1 MEFSKQHRIFKWLM
15 IFGIWTLGGFFFTS
29 QFLLQNQLSQ
39 RPVPVYQV
47 LVWQLFSGYV
57 WFALMPVI
65 FWLARRFSFERGRFW
80 RSLLVH
86 LAASVILSAV
96 QLAVDAF
103 VLPKLGY
110 PPNRQFASFA
120 EAYRFFLIVN
130 LHFSMTIY
138 WAVLGIKYAVNYY
151 RMYQERELRAA
162 QLENQLAQS
171 RLQVLKNQLHPHFL
185 FNTLNNIS
193 ELVYKDPDAAEQ
205 MIASLSDLLRI
216 ALDKLDVQEVPLQQE
231 LEFLGKYLEIE
242 QMRFHDRLE
251 VKYEISSDAL
261 DARVPNMI
269 LQPLVENAIKYG
281 IAPRAEGGT
290 IEIGAS
296 RANGHLNLKVADD
309 GLGVPFGDVAN
320 LSEGVGLSNTRARLK
335 HLYGAEHNFVLQTR
349 DGGGLR
355 LDLQIPFRSNEEK

>member
-1 MEFSKQHRIFKWLM
+1 MIFSSQQKFFKWLT
-15 IFGIWTLGGFFFTS
+15 IFGIWTLAGFFFTS
-29 QFLLQNQLSQ
+29 QFVLQNQLSP
-39 RPVPVYQV
+39 RPIPIYQV
-47 LVWQLFSGYV
+47 LAWQLFSGYV

-65 FWLARRFSFERGRFW
+65 FWLGRRFPLERGHFW
-80 RSLLVH
+80 LSLFVH
-86 LAASVILSAV
+86 LVASVALSAF
-96 QLAVDAF
+96 QLAVDALA
-103 VLPKLGY
+103 LPALGY
-110 PPNRQFASFA
+110 TPNRQFASFP
-120 EAYRFFLIVN
+120 EAYRYFLFVN

-162 QLENQLAQS
+162 QLENQLAQT
-171 RLQVLKNQLHPHFL
+171 RLQVLKTQLHPHFL

-193 ELVYKDPDAAEQ
+193 ELVYKDPEAAEQ

-231 LEFLGKYLEIE
+231 LEFLEKYLEIE
-242 QMRFHDRLE
+242 QMRFHDRLQ
-251 VKYEISSDAL
+251 VKYEIAGNAL

-296 RANGHLNLKVADD
+296 RTNGHLNLKVSDD

-320 LSEGVGLSNTRARLK
+320 LNEGVGLSNTRARLK
-335 HLYGAEHNFVLQTR
+335 HLYGAEHNFELQPR
-349 DGGGLR
+349 PGGGLQ
-355 LDLQIPFRSNEEK
+355 LDLQIPFRPDEAK

>member
-1 MEFSKQHRIFKWLM
+1 MKFSTQHRIFKWLM
-15 IFGIWTLGGFFFTS
+15 LFGIWTLAGFFFTS
-29 QFLLQNQLSQ
+29 QFVLQNQLSP

-47 LVWQLFSGYV
+47 LSWQLFSGYV

-65 FWLARRFSFERGRFW
+65 FLLAGRFSFERGRFW
-80 RSLLVH
+80 MSLVVH
-86 LAASVILSAV
+86 LTASLVLSAI
-96 QLAVDAF
+96 QLAVIAL
-103 VLPKLGY
+103 VLPQLGY
-110 PPNRQFASFA
+110 PPNRQFASFG

-130 LHFSMTIY
+130 LHLSITIY

-162 QLENQLAQS
+162 QLENQLAQT
-171 RLQVLKNQLHPHFL
+171 RLLVLKNQLHPHFL

-193 ELVYKDPDAAEQ
+193 ELVYKDPEAAEQ

-216 ALDKLDVQEVPLQQE
+216 ALDKLDVQEVSLQQE

-242 QMRFHDRLE
+242 QMRFNDRLQ
-251 VKYEISSDAL
+251 VKFEIASDAL

-281 IAPRAEGGT
+281 ISPRAEGGC
-290 IEIGAS
+290 IEIGAN

-309 GLGVPFGDVAN
+309 GLGVPFGDVTN
-320 LSEGVGLSNTRARLK
+320 LNEGVGLSNTRARLK

-349 DGGGLR
+349 ESGGLQ
-355 LDLQIPFRSNEEK
+355 LDLQIPFRSNQEK